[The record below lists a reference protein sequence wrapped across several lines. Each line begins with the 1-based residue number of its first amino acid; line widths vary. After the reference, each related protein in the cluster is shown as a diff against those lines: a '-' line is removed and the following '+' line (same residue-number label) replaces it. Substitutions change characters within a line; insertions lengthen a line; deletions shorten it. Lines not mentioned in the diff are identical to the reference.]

1 VETIWLAP
9 LGRGEP
15 RKLGTRSGVDLAM
28 DDVCVIIV
36 SHNGKRWL
44 DAALESLFA
53 SAGEID
59 LDVVVVDN
67 GTDGSAAYVEER
79 FPRARTIRC
88 ANRGF
93 GAANN
98 VALETADARYVLFLN
113 PDTEFLDGSLE
124 ELVAA
129 LDRRPEIGLAGV
141 RQVGG
146 TGALAPSM
154 RRFPSTANM
163 LAEAL
168 AIERIPVLR
177 RFLGERV
184 LTSSAYDQEGGCDW
198 TSGSFMLAR
207 AEALRQTGGFDERFF
222 LFSEETDLCWRLGR
236 GGWRVA
242 HLPLVTIRHFESERS
257 ATPRMEAQSAY
268 ARLQF
273 ARKHFR
279 RAAPYRLAMALRYG
293 LRARRP
299 AGMAGL
305 RVVLED
311 EPPFAL
317 PAPEPVQAMIVSAPG
332 AALSSTRSRSPM

>member
-1 VETIWLAP
+1 
-9 LGRGEP
+9 
-15 RKLGTRSGVDLAM
+15 M

-44 DAALESLFA
+44 DAALGTLFA
-53 SAGEID
+53 SAGDLE

-67 GTDGSAAYVEER
+67 GSDGSAAHVEER
-79 FPRARTIRC
+79 FPQARTILC

-98 VALETADARYVLFLN
+98 EALATADARYVLFLN
-113 PDTEFLDGSLE
+113 PDTEFLSGDLE
-124 ELVAA
+124 GLVAS
-129 LDRRPEIGLAGV
+129 LDRRPHIGLAGV

-146 TGALAPSM
+146 GGELAPSI
-154 RRFPSTANM
+154 RRFPSTLNM

-168 AIERIPVLR
+168 AIERVPLLR

-184 LTSSAYDQEGGCDW
+184 LAPSAYERETSCDW

-207 AEALRQTGGFDERFF
+207 REALADSGGFDERFF
-222 LFSEETDLCWRLGR
+222 LFSEETDLCRRLKDA
-236 GGWRVA
+236 GWSIA

-257 ATPRMEAQSAY
+257 STPRMEAQAAY

-273 ARKHFR
+273 ARKHFAR
-279 RAAPYRLAMALRYG
+279 VAPYRLAMALRYA
-293 LRARRP
+293 LRARRE
-299 AGMAGL
+299 AGRAAL
-305 RVVLED
+305 ETVLKD
-311 EPPFAL
+311 EAPIDA
-317 PAPEPVQAMIVSAPG
+317 PAPPQPFQATIVNAPG

>member
-1 VETIWLAP
+1 
-9 LGRGEP
+9 
-15 RKLGTRSGVDLAM
+15 M

-44 DAALESLFA
+44 DAALRTLYA
-53 SAGEID
+53 SAGDLD

-67 GTDGSAAYVEER
+67 GSDGSAVHVEEH
-79 FPRARTIRC
+79 FPESRTIVC

-98 VALETADARYVLFLN
+98 EALATADARYVLFLN
-113 PDTEFLDGSLE
+113 PDTEFLAGGLDC
-124 ELVAA
+124 LVAS
-129 LDRRPEIGLAGV
+129 LDRRPHIGLAGV

-146 TGALAPSM
+146 GGELAPSI
-154 RRFPSTANM
+154 RRFPSTLNM

-184 LTSSAYDQEGGCDW
+184 LAPSAYERETACDW

-207 AEALRQTGGFDERFF
+207 RKALADSGGFDERFF
-222 LFSEETDLCWRLGR
+222 LFSEETDLCRRLKDA
-236 GGWRVA
+236 GWGVA

-257 ATPRMEAQSAY
+257 ATPRMEAQAAY

-273 ARKHFR
+273 ARKHFAR
-279 RAAPYRLAMALRYG
+279 VAPYRLAMVLRYA
-293 LRARRP
+293 LRARRE
-299 AGMAGL
+299 AGRAAL
-305 RVVLED
+305 ETVLKD
-311 EPPFAL
+311 EAPIAA
-317 PAPEPVQAMIVSAPG
+317 PAPPEPFQATIVNAPG

>member
-1 VETIWLAP
+1 
-9 LGRGEP
+9 
-15 RKLGTRSGVDLAM
+15 M
-28 DDVCVIIV
+28 NDVCVIIV

-44 DAALESLFA
+44 DGALESLFA
-53 SAGEID
+53 SAGELD

-67 GTDGSAAYVEER
+67 GSDDSAAYVEER
-79 FPRARTIRC
+79 FPRVRTISC

-98 VALETADARYVLFLN
+98 VALETVDSRYALFLN
-113 PDTEFLDGSLE
+113 PDTEFLGGSLE
-124 ELVAA
+124 DLVAA

-141 RQVGG
+141 RQVGAA
-146 TGALAPSM
+146 GALAPSM

-163 LAEAL
+163 LAEAV

-184 LTSSAYDQEGGCDW
+184 VSSAAYDQEARCDW
-198 TSGSFMLAR
+198 TSGSFMLVR
-207 AEALRQTGGFDERFF
+207 AEALRETGGFDERFF
-222 LFSEETDLCWRLGR
+222 LFSEETDLCRRLQDA
-236 GGWRVA
+236 GWRVA

-257 ATPRMEAQSAY
+257 ATARMEAQSAY

-279 RAAPYRLAMALRYG
+279 RVTLYRLAMVLRYA
-293 LRARRP
+293 LRARR
-299 AGMAGL
+299 ATGRAAL
-305 RVVLED
+305 EAVLKE
-311 EPPFAL
+311 EPPLAV
-317 PAPEPVQAMIVSAPG
+317 PSPEPIQATIVNAPG

>member
-1 VETIWLAP
+1 MT
-9 LGRGEP
+9 
-15 RKLGTRSGVDLAM
+15 M

-44 DAALESLFA
+44 DAALETLFA
-53 SAGEID
+53 SAGGLE

-67 GTDGSAAYVEER
+67 GSDGSAAYVGER
-79 FPRARTIRC
+79 FPRARTISC

-98 VALETADARYVLFLN
+98 VALETVDARYVLFLN
-113 PDTEFLDGSLE
+113 PDTEFFGGSLAD
-124 ELVAA
+124 LVAA

-146 TGALAPSM
+146 ADSLAPSM

-177 RFLGERV
+177 RFLGERI
-184 LTSSAYDQEGGCDW
+184 LASSAYDQEARCDW

-207 AEALRQTGGFDERFF
+207 GEALRDAGGFDERFF
-222 LFSEETDLCWRLGR
+222 LFSEETDLCWRLR
-236 GGWRVA
+236 RVGWQIA

-279 RAAPYRLAMALRYG
+279 RVAPYRLAMVLRYV
-293 LRARRP
+293 LRARRE
-299 AGMAGL
+299 ADRAAL
-305 RVVLED
+305 EAVLKG
-311 EPPFAL
+311 EPPLAA
-317 PAPEPVQAMIVSAPG
+317 PAAEPHQATIVNAPG